1 VSPRPAPKRR
11 ASKGADPLLTTY
23 DWRVTIRN
31 HWLKHARVCARC
43 GRPID
48 TSLARFYP
56 GTRKVHPGSLVVGHI
71 VGRDQAKLLGWTD
84 AQINDLSNTQ
94 PEHARC
100 SDRSGAV
107 YINQRRGRRGA
118 QLRVV
123 SREKRQST
131 DNSRRW

>member
-1 VSPRPAPKRR
+1 M
-11 ASKGADPLLTTY
+11 TNH
-23 DWRVTIRN
+23 WRVVIRG
-31 HWLKHARVCARC
+31 HWLKHARLCARC

-48 TSLARFYP
+48 TTIPRYYP

-71 VGRDQAKLLGWTD
+71 VGRDQAKKLGWTED
-84 AQINDLSNTQ
+84 QINHLSNTQ

-107 YINQRRGRRGA
+107 YGNQQRGRQRA
-118 QLRVV
+118 RLRVV
-123 SREKRQST
+123 PREERTAT